1 MNWKRRS
8 PEKEML
14 DSTGNSFEEIRQNMA
29 ELNVI
34 NRLLGGHLISCEG
47 FRAFA
52 RDREVITICEIGC
65 GGGDNLAFIH
75 TWAQKKG
82 ILVNC
87 IGIDINSD
95 CISFAREQ
103 FPQAVYLVGDYRNVV
118 LDVQPDV
125 IFSALFCHHFSDS
138 ELLDQVQWMK
148 LNSRLGFFINDL
160 HRHPLAYYA
169 IKCLTAIFSSSRLVR
184 NDAPVSVQRG
194 FVRSEWENIFRVAG
208 FGQVRIL
215 WKWAFRW
222 LVIVV
227 KKENGDS

>member
-1 MNWKRRS
+1 
-8 PEKEML
+8 ML
-14 DSTGNSFEEIRQNMA
+14 LFMP
-29 ELNVI
+29 
-34 NRLLGGHLISCEG
+34 GHK
-47 FRAFA
+47 
-52 RDREVITICEIGC
+52 
-65 GGGDNLAFIH
+65 
-75 TWAQKKG
+75 KKG

-95 CISFAREQ
+95 CIAFAREQ
-103 FPQAVYLVGDYRNVV
+103 FPKAVYLVGDYRNVV

-125 IFSALFCHHFSDS
+125 VFSALFCHHFSDS

-148 LNSRLGFFINDL
+148 INSRLGFFINDL

-169 IKCLTAIFSSSRLVR
+169 IKYLTAIFSTSRLVR

-208 FGQVRIL
+208 FRCARIQ

-227 KKENGDS
+227 KKENCDN

>member
-1 MNWKRRS
+1 M
-8 PEKEML
+8 
-14 DSTGNSFEEIRQNMA
+14 
-29 ELNVI
+29 
-34 NRLLGGHLISCEG
+34 
-47 FRAFA
+47 
-52 RDREVITICEIGC
+52 
-65 GGGDNLAFIH
+65 
-75 TWAQKKG
+75 
-82 ILVNC
+82 
-87 IGIDINSD
+87 
-95 CISFAREQ
+95 
-103 FPQAVYLVGDYRNVV
+103 V

-125 IFSALFCHHFSDS
+125 VFSALFCHHFSDN

-169 IKCLTAIFSSSRLVR
+169 IKYLTAIFSSSRLVR

-208 FGQVRIL
+208 FRHVRIQ

-227 KKENGDS
+227 KKENCDK

>member
-8 PEKEML
+8 PEKEIL
-14 DSTGNSFEEIRQNMA
+14 DGTGNSFEEIRQNMA

-34 NRLLGGHLISCEG
+34 NRLLGGHRISCEG

-75 TWAQKKG
+75 AWAQKKG

-95 CISFAREQ
+95 CIAVAREQ
-103 FPQAVYLVGDYRNVV
+103 FPPAVYLVGDYRNVV

-125 IFSALFCHHFSDS
+125 VFSALFCHHFSDN

-169 IKCLTAIFSSSRLVR
+169 IKYLTAIFSSSRLVR

-208 FGQVRIL
+208 FRHVRIQ

-227 KKENGDS
+227 KKENCDK